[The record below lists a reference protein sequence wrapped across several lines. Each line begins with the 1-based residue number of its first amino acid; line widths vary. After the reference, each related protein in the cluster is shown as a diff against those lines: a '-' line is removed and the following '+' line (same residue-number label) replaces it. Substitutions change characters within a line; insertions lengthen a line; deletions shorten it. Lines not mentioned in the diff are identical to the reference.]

1 MAEPTLP
8 PKPPDSAV
16 REEYGPAGLTLSW
29 RDGRRGVF
37 HWLMVLLLAGM
48 IIFPAV
54 MFTVSVVQN
63 ARGAPAPPARGQ
75 PGLPF
80 MLVALVPFSF
90 WAVVIGRCLWE
101 MVRPQRPS
109 VVVLEPDAFQYTAG
123 VRPAVYVGPGAA
135 SRQARMSQQQF
146 PSGAELFRALLGRR
160 HPVRVDRAA
169 LTGFCLDRVGGQLR
183 LFFDAGADRKEL
195 GPQLGNADRE
205 WLHAVLERW
214 RTGGRRA
221 EPQEVAAEEKATAA
235 KPAGSEIGEALGRAG
250 LTLTVRPAPN
260 AALRILAIVQMAV
273 PLCIVAALWV
283 VAAGAAVIDGLPQA
297 VIVLV
302 PLTPVL
308 AVVGRTFWLLLHA
321 GRAETVTLGPET
333 FEYEPGASPLVDQ
346 FMWWGRRRVM
356 WPAAVGVG
364 YFRELFR
371 RRPVVRV
378 ARPALAGFVLDRV
391 GERQRLSFEVDSQR
405 VEVGAALREPDREWL
420 HGVLER
426 WRVVQP
432 TA

>member
-1 MAEPTLP
+1 MKDDLP
-8 PKPPDSAV
+8 AKPPDSAV

-29 RDGRRGVF
+29 QDGRRGPG
-37 HWLMVLLLAGM
+37 HWLAVLLLAGM
-48 IIFPAV
+48 VVGPAV
-54 MFTVSVVQN
+54 ALTMSVIQN
-63 ARGAPAPPARGQ
+63 AQGLPAPPPRGQ

-80 MLVALVPFSF
+80 MLVAAVPFLF
-90 WAVVIGRCLWE
+90 WAVILGRALWE
-101 MVRPQRPS
+101 MVRPQRPA
-109 VVVLEPDAFQYTAG
+109 VAVLEPDTFQYTAG
-123 VRPAVYVGPGAA
+123 VQPAVYVGPGAA
-135 SRQARMSQQQF
+135 SRQVRLNQQQI
-146 PSGAELFRALLGRR
+146 PSGADVFRALVGRR
-160 HPVRVDRAA
+160 RPVRIDRGAPA
-169 LTGFCLDRVGGQLR
+169 MFRLERVGNQYR

-195 GPQLGNADRE
+195 GPHLGDADRV

-214 RTGGRRA
+214 RTGGRRP
-221 EPQEVAAEEKATAA
+221 EPQEVVAEGKVPAA
-235 KPAGSEIGEALGRAG
+235 KPAGSEIGEALGPAG

-260 AALRILAIVQMAV
+260 AALRVLATVQMAV
-273 PLCIVAALWV
+273 PLCIVSALCVSAVVVAVGGGQPLAALM
-283 VAAGAAVIDGLPQA
+283 
-297 VIVLV
+297 LV

-308 AVVGRTFWLLLHA
+308 AIVGRTFWLLLHA

-346 FMWWGRRRVM
+346 FMWWGRRRAM
-356 WPAAVGVG
+356 LPTVGFG

-378 ARPALAGFVLDRV
+378 TRPALAGFVLDRV
-391 GERQRLSFEVDSQR
+391 GERQRLSFDTAAGRTEI
-405 VEVGAALREPDREWL
+405 GPALREPDREWL